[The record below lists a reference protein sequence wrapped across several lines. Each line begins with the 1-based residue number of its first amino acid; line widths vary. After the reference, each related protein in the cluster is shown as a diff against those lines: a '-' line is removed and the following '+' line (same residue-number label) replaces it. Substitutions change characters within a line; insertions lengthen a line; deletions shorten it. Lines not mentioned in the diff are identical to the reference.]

1 MKASKLWLLIADGGR
16 ARVLSNSGPGRGVVA
31 VPGLVF
37 SADLPLSH
45 DIGADRPGRT
55 FDSTGKTR
63 HAMEPHSDPHQQLK
77 HKFVVGL
84 VEMLEENLEQG
95 EFDRLV
101 IAAPPSVL
109 GMMRP
114 AISNRLDSVIAAEV
128 DKDLTKVPD
137 HEVAAHLADLIIL

>member
-45 DIGADRPGRT
+45 DIGADRPGRS
-55 FDSTGKTR
+55 FESSGKTR

-77 HKFVVGL
+77 HTFVAGL
-84 VEMLEENLEQG
+84 VDMLEKNLEQG
-95 EFDRLV
+95 KFDRLV
-101 IAAPPSVL
+101 IAAPQSVL
-109 GMMRP
+109 GMIRP
-114 AISNRLDSVIAAEV
+114 AISDRLRDVIAAEV
-128 DKDLTKVPD
+128 DKDLTKVPN
-137 HEVAAHLADLIIL
+137 HEVAARLADVIIL